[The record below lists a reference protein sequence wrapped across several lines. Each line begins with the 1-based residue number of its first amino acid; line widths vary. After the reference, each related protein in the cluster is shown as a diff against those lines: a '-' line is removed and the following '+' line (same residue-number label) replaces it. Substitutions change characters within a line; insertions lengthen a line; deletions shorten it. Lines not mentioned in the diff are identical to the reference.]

1 LGLARGAA
9 VDDAAADNSC
19 PSGAYSMSVFQ
30 ISFPRESVDR
40 YGLVVAGD
48 IHHAVFDKSLRLFTV
63 IAGHAV

>member
-1 LGLARGAA
+1 
-9 VDDAAADNSC
+9 
-19 PSGAYSMSVFQ
+19 MSVFQ

-63 IAGHAV
+63 IGGHAV